1 MILQLC
7 MNVIGVSHVKMGTRH
22 CISRQMPRMNI
33 STTVKL
39 TVKLMIVKINGLLKN
54 ARKSATRTSARRAKV
69 VRRIVRRHVTIVLNV
84 KALALSFKKKN
95 KSHDDD
101 IKHM

>member
-1 MILQLC
+1 M
-7 MNVIGVSHVKMGTRH
+7 KMGTRH
-22 CISRQMPRMNI
+22 CISSQMPRMNI

-69 VRRIVRRHVTIVLNV
+69 VRRIVRRLVTIVLNV
-84 KALALSFKKKN
+84 KALALSLIEKN
-95 KSHDDD
+95 KSHDDN
-101 IKHM
+101 IKHTVVIR